1 MTTCK
6 GEASRSS
13 ATTPNRILSSTGAH
27 PFYPE
32 HRLECSTH
40 NAPGCRTEFLMNR
53 ILKTQEAA
61 PPWIELQKGAKC
73 HVANRQYGTTSL
85 TSFCTHAISA
95 ELDAALSAFRT
106 ELRAN
111 WTRRAIRIRS
121 TEGLTGAVVREV
133 RDGWTDPE
141 WIAREK

>member
-1 MTTCK
+1 M
-6 GEASRSS
+6 
-13 ATTPNRILSSTGAH
+13 
-27 PFYPE
+27 Y
-32 HRLECSTH
+32 
-40 NAPGCRTEFLMNR
+40 
-53 ILKTQEAA
+53 
-61 PPWIELQKGAKC
+61 
-73 HVANRQYGTTSL
+73 
-85 TSFCTHAISA
+85 A